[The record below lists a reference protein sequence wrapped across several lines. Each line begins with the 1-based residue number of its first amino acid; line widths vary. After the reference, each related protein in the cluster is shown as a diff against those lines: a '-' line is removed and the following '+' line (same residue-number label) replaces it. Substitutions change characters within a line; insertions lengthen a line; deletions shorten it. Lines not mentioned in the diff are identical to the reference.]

1 MVTMTESGANA
12 KKIRNSVLYESEEE
26 TKEIISKL
34 SKSERKSVISEI
46 DRHDDVNLLGF
57 LAIKDQDAAIKQI
70 LKDVELDAAN
80 LEAVQ
85 WALEDAIVCGNEKL
99 TKMLMVR
106 FSEITK
112 GLPVSK
118 REQVESDLMVAACN
132 KSKSNKSSII
142 QLLYD
147 HGFRVR
153 RVVEND
159 LVTDQQKSMQNTE
172 YHYELYQ
179 EIKAQCCPH
188 YSAFVRKNRKNPRK
202 HYEKIKNENKKLLN
216 IYQTRLSSD
225 LPCRRT
231 ERKKARARQ
240 PHKIP
245 GNLLTRN
252 RRKSAINLRR
262 FNDFRNRLTNF
273 LKDQQSSL
281 I

>member
-12 KKIRNSVLYESEEE
+12 QKIRNSVLYESEEE

-99 TKMLMVR
+99 AKMLMVR

-112 GLPVSK
+112 DLTVSK

-188 YSAFVRKNRKNPRK
+188 YSAFVRKNRKTPENTTK
-202 HYEKIKNENKKLLN
+202 KLKTKIKN
-216 IYQTRLSSD
+216 
-225 LPCRRT
+225 C
-231 ERKKARARQ
+231 
-240 PHKIP
+240 
-245 GNLLTRN
+245 
-252 RRKSAINLRR
+252 
-262 FNDFRNRLTNF
+262 
-273 LKDQQSSL
+273 
-281 I
+281 